1 MSRRNFATVD
11 AVLVVICIV
20 IFAGGVLAQSHA
32 SGDSARPTTA
42 TGDSTGERR

>member
-11 AVLVVICIV
+11 AVLVVICIF

-32 SGDSARPTTA
+32 PGPSTPPAPASSGGDRP
-42 TGDSTGERR
+42 

>member
-32 SGDSARPTTA
+32 PGPSAPPAAVSSDGGGRP
-42 TGDSTGERR
+42 

>member
-20 IFAGGVLAQSHA
+20 IFAGGVLAQTAAPFSA
-32 SGDSARPTTA
+32 AKAPSTVTAGDRQ
-42 TGDSTGERR
+42 

>member
-1 MSRRNFATVD
+1 MSRRKFATVD

-32 SGDSARPTTA
+32 TAPTAPISSSGDRP
-42 TGDSTGERR
+42 

>member
-32 SGDSARPTTA
+32 SGPVAPPPAPVSSSGDRP
-42 TGDSTGERR
+42 

>member
-20 IFAGGVLAQSHA
+20 IFAGGVLAQGHA
-32 SGDSARPTTA
+32 SAPSAHPAPVNSGGD
-42 TGDSTGERR
+42 RR

>member
-32 SGDSARPTTA
+32 TAPSTPISNSGDRP
-42 TGDSTGERR
+42 